1 MSTSIVIKDSS
12 TGNEATVTEFGQL
25 VVAPVDYSQPVA
37 KELSEAGIAYNFIEP
52 VSDKSIVI
60 TDIILTAN
68 KGVGV
73 NDATVSIYEAGGVDS
88 VVSVTDILNLEMIKQ
103 SNLVLT
109 GLNLIVPVG
118 LFVNAQTDDASIFVT
133 IMFYRVP
140 I

>member
-1 MSTSIVIKDSS
+1 MSASLVIKDAS

-25 VVAPVDYSQPVA
+25 VVAPVDYSEPVA
-37 KELSEAGIAYNFIEP
+37 QVLSSAGTTYNFIEP
-52 VSDKSIVI
+52 VADKSIVI

-73 NDATVSIYEAGGVDS
+73 NDATVSIYETGSIDS
-88 VVSVTDILNLEMIKQ
+88 LISAKDILNLEMIKQ

-109 GLNLIVPVG
+109 GLNMIVPPG
-118 LFVNAQTDDASIFVT
+118 LFVNALTDDASIFVT